1 MNTDIIDAIN
11 TGNAHAEAEAHK
23 VKSERE
29 FGPVIPVVDH
39 PNAGFEPAPLRTWVV
54 SRMTMDPH
62 RGDKGFVRLAVKA
75 PTAAI
80 AGTLADAWVS
90 AINAPFCG
98 RSPEL
103 IPDYCTIL

>member
-11 TGNAHAEAEAHK
+11 TGNAHAAAEAHK

-62 RGDKGFVRLAVKA
+62 RGEKGWHRTIIFFERICE
-75 PTAAI
+75 THDI
-80 AGTLADAWVS
+80 ATKL
-90 AINAPFCG
+90 
-98 RSPEL
+98 
-103 IPDYCTIL
+103 